1 MKKVD
6 RARLDAALDATR
18 ARLLSLQASAG
29 GRWEGHLSS
38 SAVSTATAAIA
49 LARAGDESDHGLVK
63 GATAWLTRAQN
74 ADGGWGD
81 TPDSPSNIAATLL
94 SVCALQVT
102 GAEADALS
110 RAREHL
116 AALGAGDAAGI
127 ARAID
132 RRYGTD
138 RTFSTPI
145 LTTCALA
152 GLTPWRE
159 VPALPLELAALPRS
173 LHRWLRL
180 QVVSYALPALIAVGA
195 AIHHHA
201 PARNPLTRA
210 MRAAALRP
218 ALRLLPRLQPD
229 SGGFLEAAPLTAF
242 VAMALAEVTG
252 PEHEV
257 IVNACRFLRATVRS
271 DGSWPIDTNL
281 SVWVTTNALTALR
294 VSGGVPFEVGERARR
309 WLLEHQQ
316 TTVHPF
322 TGAQPGGWAWTH
334 LPGGVPDADDTA
346 GAVLTMAAM
355 GENDAAR
362 RGLGWLAAL
371 QNDDG
376 GWPTFCRGWGRLPF
390 DQSSPDI
397 TAHALRALVIFK
409 DRLTADDPHIRRLI
423 DRNLTRSSRAGFRYL
438 AATQRAN
445 GSWAPLWFGNQHT
458 PDQANPAYGTA
469 RVLAAYADCG
479 RSDDVEAHRGVEFL
493 LSAQNDDGGWGGAHG
508 IASSVEETAVAVSAL
523 TRLISAT
530 GVREALTRGVN
541 YVLGRI
547 EEGSWTQAA
556 PIGLYFA
563 TLWYSEALYPVAWT
577 VEALGRARKAL
588 ATCDSV

>member
-1 MKKVD
+1 MKVD
-6 RARLDAALDATR
+6 RARLDAALEATR
-18 ARLLSLQASAG
+18 AHLLSLQASAG

-38 SAVSTATAAIA
+38 SAVSTATAALA
-49 LARAGDESDHGLVK
+49 LARTGGEGDRGLVR
-63 GATAWLTRAQN
+63 GATAWLARAQN

-81 TPDSPSNIAATLL
+81 TPDSPGNIAATLL
-94 SVCALQVT
+94 SICALKV
-102 GAEADALS
+102 ADSGSLALG
-110 RAREHL
+110 RAQEHL
-116 AALGAGDAAGI
+116 AALGADDAAGI
-127 ARAID
+127 ARAIA

-138 RTFSTPI
+138 RTFATPI

-152 GLTPWRE
+152 GLTSWRE

-201 PARNPLTRA
+201 PARNPIMRA

-229 SGGFLEAAPLTAF
+229 NGGFLEAAPLTAF
-242 VAMALAEVTG
+242 VAMSLAEVTG

-257 IVNACRFLRATVRS
+257 IVNACRFLRATVRP

-346 GAVLTMAAM
+346 GAVLTMTAM
-355 GENDAAR
+355 GEIDAAR

-397 TAHALRALVIFK
+397 TAHALRAFAAFAEMFRG
-409 DRLTADDPHIRRLI
+409 DYPHIRRLVEA
-423 DRNLTRSSRAGFRYL
+423 NLTRFTAGFSYL
-438 AATQRAN
+438 AATQRAD
-445 GSWAPLWFGNQHT
+445 GSWAPLWFGNQHA
-458 PDQANPAYGTA
+458 PGQENPVYGTA

-479 RSDDVEAHRGVEFL
+479 RGDDTEAHRGVEFL

-523 TRLISAT
+523 TRFISAT
-530 GVREALTRGVN
+530 GVREALTRGVA
-541 YVLGRI
+541 YVLERV
-547 EEGSWTQAA
+547 EEGSWTQPA

-588 ATCDSV
+588 ATCDTV